1 MCAPP
6 RDHPHCVE
14 QTAERRCLPRGWSP
28 NSLNVNALPSHP
40 RGVFPGFVP
49 AAAVARH
56 RSDLPSRGCESS
68 AQFADVNGTHH
79 IIRINVLIENKRP
92 RHGFYLLAT
101 STAAPEAVT
110 RSRSCCSIQKYV
122 DSRPVRSGSVGFQPS
137 FSQMRRLSE
146 LRPRT
151 PRGPSIWRIRS
162 CLPEMSMA
170 IDASWLIVTISSD
183 PMLTGPTKSE
193 AIRRWTP
200 SRHSSIYKNGSRSL
214 LSSARPGALW
224 SEDIV
229 EAGDSD
235 GYAVIP
241 HERQVQSLAEQLL
254 PAILAVR
261 RRRVRGI
268 FRTVGPLGIAL
279 IALGVNACR

>member
-200 SRHSSIYKNGSRSL
+200 SRHSSIYKNDRVWLPSPQISISPRFGASATLRQMAAGAFSRPSL
-214 LSSARPGALW
+214 HVPSGPKILW
-224 SEDIV
+224 K
-229 EAGDSD
+229 GDSD
-235 GYAVIP
+235 GYA
-241 HERQVQSLAEQLL
+241 
-254 PAILAVR
+254 
-261 RRRVRGI
+261 
-268 FRTVGPLGIAL
+268 
-279 IALGVNACR
+279 CRMNDRYS